1 MRANRRKKKGDIHS
15 GREGAETWIGSGV
28 ASTGE
33 CGKVL
38 FPPKKKDG
46 EKWDEREEEND
57 G

>member
-15 GREGAETWIGSGV
+15 GREGVETWIWSGV

-46 EKWDEREEEND
+46 EK
-57 G
+57 